1 MIWHGIQVASYLAQR
16 SSQLYGIK
24 LIVSYAHRAIYQHFF
39 LILTNLLK
47 GQLAS
52 SQIHPLLS
60 SENSDLSEKM
70 RNIYCCPACRLN
82 TKSSWIVNGLQGQI
96 KKTAVL
102 VASVVCSN
110 IAINILIATYM
121 HRLARCSLFPVFS
134 KLSSCLQHLP
144 YQ

>member
-1 MIWHGIQVASYLAQR
+1 MSDLMIWHGIQVASYLAQH

-52 SQIHPLLS
+52 SQIQPLLS
-60 SENSDLSEKM
+60 SENSEISD
-70 RNIYCCPACRLN
+70 CCPASRLN
-82 TKSSWIVNGLQGQI
+82 TKSSWRVNGLQGQI

-102 VASVVCSN
+102 VVPVVCSN
-110 IAINILIATYM
+110 IAINILIARYM
-121 HRLARCSLFPVFS
+121 HRLVRCSLFPIFS

>member
-1 MIWHGIQVASYLAQR
+1 MSDLMTWHGIQVASYLAQR
-16 SSQLYGIK
+16 SSQLYGVK

-60 SENSDLSEKM
+60 SENSEISD
-70 RNIYCCPACRLN
+70 CCLACRLN
-82 TKSSWIVNGLQGQI
+82 TQSSWIVNGLQGQI

-102 VASVVCSN
+102 VIAVVCSN
-110 IAINILIATYM
+110 IAIKILIAVYM
-121 HRLARCSLFPVFS
+121 HRLVRCSLFPIFS

>member
-1 MIWHGIQVASYLAQR
+1 MSDLMTQHGIQIASYLAQC

-60 SENSDLSEKM
+60 SKNSEISD
-70 RNIYCCPACRLN
+70 CVPACRLN